1 MYGSKHSQTRESQ
14 GWNFTLL
21 HSTEGYPTKTAS
33 TKTTRALEEQSSL
46 ARRDTTTWL
55 TGTGRSQGYDYL
67 CSTKFLL
74 WKHSHHVYFSN
85 QYLYQIPD
93 SYHRWLLRIDHHKT
107 TPVHYTTNTSS
118 EAHISLPTNHA
129 FNSEVYSTKYIKGY
143 KAACLK

>member
-93 SYHRWLLRIDHHKT
+93 SYLGGSCGSITIKRHRCIIPQILHQKLTYLYQLIMHLTAK
-107 TPVHYTTNTSS
+107 YT
-118 EAHISLPTNHA
+118 LQ
-129 FNSEVYSTKYIKGY
+129 STMKGY